1 VEAAAEV
8 EVAIIITITVV
19 MRQPSR
25 ARCTTVHQR
34 RHLATGAVDFLMITR
49 TDLPRTPLGHLNN
62 ISTERDTHR
71 AALGRTHRSPRT
83 AETLTQ
89 TVVGDTHR
97 ARCLA
102 RMAGADI
109 TLDRRAEVA
118 TVGVAAEEDIMA
130 VAVAVAVAVVEVE
143 VDMIMETVEEVEG
156 SANP

>member
-1 VEAAAEV
+1 MEVEAEAEV
-8 EVAIIITITVV
+8 EVAIIITITVA

-34 RHLATGAVDFLMITR
+34 RHLATGADDFLMITR
-49 TDLPRTPLGHLNN
+49 TDLPRTPLGHLHN
-62 ISTERDTHR
+62 ISTGRDTHR

-89 TVVGDTHR
+89 TVVGDSRR

-109 TLDRRAEVA
+109 TLDRRAEAA
-118 TVGVAAEEDIMA
+118 TVGVAAEEDIT
-130 VAVAVAVAVVEVE
+130 AVAVAVAVVEV
-143 VDMIMETVEEVEG
+143 DMILETAEEVEG
-156 SANP
+156 SATP